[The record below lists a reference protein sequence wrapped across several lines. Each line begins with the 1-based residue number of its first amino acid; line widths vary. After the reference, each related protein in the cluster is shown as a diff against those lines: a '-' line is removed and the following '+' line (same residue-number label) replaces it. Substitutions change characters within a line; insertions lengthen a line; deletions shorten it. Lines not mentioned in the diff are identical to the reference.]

1 MQKNKDVECFRIL
14 FVCCIEWKHRLIFFQ
29 TRTWSVPTYYLQSW
43 LNFINL
49 TSIWT
54 SSPIFRLIALSIMQM
69 KHYLWSLF
77 QDEDVIRDE
86 FVKEPDLDERPPSPF
101 LIIADKMVSG
111 PVILNVGG
119 KK

>member
-1 MQKNKDVECFRIL
+1 
-14 FVCCIEWKHRLIFFQ
+14 
-29 TRTWSVPTYYLQSW
+29 
-43 LNFINL
+43 
-49 TSIWT
+49 
-54 SSPIFRLIALSIMQM
+54 MQM